1 METLIE
7 LRHGIISPDF
17 GKSAPN
23 LGHHQTRHNHQP
35 SRDMAKP
42 LPDGVEFAGHATWP
56 QNAGSQ
62 TNQEMDRLMNE
73 AAAKAFPGSRA
84 ATGREYQKKLI
95 EGLPSTNDTGM
106 YCTFTRPGNSPREG
120 QAEPT
125 TGGFT
130 LYCVD
135 PGSKFD
141 GVFRNPHAV
150 ASKRSVCCVYGEPE
164 DPDDG
169 PLPGAF
175 REEGEGADGGE
186 AEGMDARA
194 KEEP

>member
-84 ATGREYQKKLI
+84 ATGREYQKKLVLVLWGWLVDCVSPAAAAAATVACI
-95 EGLPSTNDTGM
+95 RTNNTNKRKPTIRF
-106 YCTFTRPGNSPREG
+106 CRKTTKSSSRRSSSKQQQHRPPLKQCNRASS
-120 QAEPT
+120 AT
-125 TGGFT
+125 CAWWSCA
-130 LYCVD
+130 CV
-135 PGSKFD
+135 S
-141 GVFRNPHAV
+141 
-150 ASKRSVCCVYGEPE
+150 Y
-164 DPDDG
+164 
-169 PLPGAF
+169 
-175 REEGEGADGGE
+175 
-186 AEGMDARA
+186 
-194 KEEP
+194 